1 MVRSLV
7 SLRRVGSL
15 IPLFFWEF
23 SFDMMTDPIADLFTR
38 IRNGLMVGHPRVDVP
53 GSKMKAR
60 IVEILKEEGYIKNF
74 RIYQDNLQGV
84 IRVYLKYK
92 DDQSVIRGIK
102 RISKPGRR
110 NYVKRDKI
118 PKVLNGLGLAILSTS
133 SGVMT
138 DHECREKGV
147 GGEVLGHVW

>member
-1 MVRSLV
+1 
-7 SLRRVGSL
+7 
-15 IPLFFWEF
+15 
-23 SFDMMTDPIADLFTR
+23 MMTDPIADLFTR

-110 NYVKRDKI
+110 NYVKRDGI
-118 PKVLNGLGLAILSTS
+118 PKVLNGLGFAILSTS
-133 SGVMT
+133 SGVMP

>member
-1 MVRSLV
+1 
-7 SLRRVGSL
+7 
-15 IPLFFWEF
+15 
-23 SFDMMTDPIADLFTR
+23 MMTDPIADLFTR
-38 IRNGLMVGHPRVDVP
+38 IRNGLMVGHLRIDVP

-84 IRVYLKYK
+84 IRIYLKYK
-92 DDQSVIRGIK
+92 DEKSVIRGIK

-118 PKVLNGLGLAILSTS
+118 PKVLNGLGLSILSPS

-138 DHECREKGV
+138 GHECREKGV

>member
-1 MVRSLV
+1 
-7 SLRRVGSL
+7 
-15 IPLFFWEF
+15 
-23 SFDMMTDPIADLFTR
+23 MTDPIADLFTR
-38 IRNGLMVGHPRVDVP
+38 IRNGLMVRHPRIDVP

-74 RIYQDNLQGV
+74 RIYEDNLQGI
-84 IRVYLKYK
+84 IRVYLKYSG
-92 DDQSVIRGIK
+92 DQSVIRGIK

-110 NYVKRDKI
+110 NYVKRDGV

-133 SGVMT
+133 SGVMA
-138 DHECREKGV
+138 DHECRERGV

>member
-1 MVRSLV
+1 
-7 SLRRVGSL
+7 
-15 IPLFFWEF
+15 
-23 SFDMMTDPIADLFTR
+23 MMTDPIADLFTR
-38 IRNGLMVGHPRVDVP
+38 IRNGLMVGHLRIDVP

-60 IVEILKEEGYIKNF
+60 IVEILLEEGYIKSF
-74 RIYQDNLQGV
+74 RIYQDNLQGI
-84 IRVYLKYK
+84 IRVYLKYQNDK
-92 DDQSVIRGIK
+92 PVIRGIK

-110 NYVKRDKI
+110 NYVKRDEI

>member
-1 MVRSLV
+1 
-7 SLRRVGSL
+7 
-15 IPLFFWEF
+15 
-23 SFDMMTDPIADLFTR
+23 MTDPIADLFTR
-38 IRNGLMVGHPRVDVP
+38 IRNGLMVRHPRIDVP

-74 RIYQDNLQGV
+74 RIYEDNLQGI
-84 IRVYLKYK
+84 IRVYLKYSG
-92 DDQSVIRGIK
+92 DQSVIRGIK

-110 NYVKRDKI
+110 NYVKRDAI
-118 PKVLNGLGLAILSTS
+118 PRVLNGLGLAILSTS

-138 DHECREKGV
+138 DHECRERGV